1 MNGFVDYIKDQKG
14 LRVCL
19 RRVELD
25 NVVKSGQFATY
36 NDYHACENDLLI
48 NWGLYFFSNP
58 RHFGWSGEI

>member
-36 NDYHACENDLLI
+36 NDYHAREDDLLI
-48 NWGLYFFSNP
+48 NWGLYFF
-58 RHFGWSGEI
+58 